1 MTEERQDADHSWDAG
16 WKEHELHPLRRLA
29 RLPLW
34 QKLQWLEEMN
44 RVIRH
49 LRTQRPAASPPAD
62 RNPPNESPKERSM
75 PEVSEIRPTAITPEQ
90 RQKIEAA
97 LRASPSQM
105 TLQLSRQL
113 GVPEVEVIRS
123 LPDGRAVELDPG
135 RIEELIRALE
145 GLGQV
150 HVIVSNGSTT
160 CEVEGRFGGF
170 STWGEFFNVQ
180 TSSLDMHIRYRDLA
194 AAFAVEKPG
203 HMDGVTTRSIQF
215 YDRAGHAAFKV
226 FLSFGGK
233 ASPERQALFDDLRE
247 RFRKPAGA

>member
-1 MTEERQDADHSWDAG
+1 MVEEVPDADLSWDAG
-16 WKEHELHPLRRLA
+16 WEEHELHQLRRLA

-44 RVIRH
+44 RIIRH
-49 LRTQRPAASPPAD
+49 LRTQRPAASSLAGQ
-62 RNPPNESPKERSM
+62 NPPNESPKERSM

-90 RQKIEAA
+90 RQTIEAS

-113 GVPEVEVIRS
+113 GVPEVEVIRA
-123 LPDGRAVELDPG
+123 LPDGRAVELDAG

-170 STWGEFFNVQ
+170 SIWGEFFNVQ
-180 TSSLDMHIRYRDLA
+180 TPTLDMHIRYRELT

-203 HMDGVTTRSIQF
+203 HMDGVTTLSIQF
-215 YDRAGHAAFKV
+215 YDRTGHAAFKV

-233 ASPERQALFDDLRE
+233 ASPERQALFADLRE
-247 RFRKPAGA
+247 RFRKPSR